1 MTDPSRLIRELD
13 VPALRARLEELDRE
27 RAALLVLLRAAR
39 RAAKP
44 DQILPPVTTAATR
57 PTKGVP
63 A

>member
-27 RAALLVLLRAAR
+27 RAALLVLVRAALRAT
-39 RAAKP
+39 KP
-44 DQILPPVTTAATR
+44 DPISPDLATAPTR
-57 PTKGVP
+57 SNTGGP